1 MKKYEYKFIEIPVV
15 PEKTERMGAVKKG
28 LPPVP
33 FEACKEAITA
43 EAANGWRF
51 KQILEPKMSVYGANA
66 YQLILER
73 EIESR

>member
-1 MKKYEYKFIEIPVV
+1 
-15 PEKTERMGAVKKG
+15 MGAVKKG

-43 EAANGWRF
+43 EAANGWRL
-51 KQILEPKMSVYGANA
+51 KQILEPRMSVYGANA
-66 YQLILER
+66 YQVILER